1 MNFDDIPEP
10 PPSVTAIPRMRYW
23 GDRKPPKNRA
33 DMFRV
38 VTAAATDEPGESAS
52 TTGPIATIRMYGPI
66 DSWGG
71 WWGISARDVAEA
83 LDSLSDASEIRV
95 RINSPG
101 GEVWEGMAILNML
114 RAHPAKIVAVVDGL
128 AASAASVVAV
138 GCDETVMSPG
148 TQMMVHDASG
158 FAYGNAATMLK
169 AARWLNSTSDSIAS
183 VYAEAAGGTDE
194 SWRAVMQEETWYTA
208 KEAVEANLADRVA
221 VVSDAGETT
230 TAGDDTEPVIDDIED
245 HFDLSMYQHAGRSKA
260 PAPAAVAAPPQTP
273 SAEPV
278 AQQHPTPTLEVT
290 VADDAAT
297 PPVAPGSDES
307 PPTTTA
313 PAASAA
319 GPDQLAEIS
328 RLSAE
333 VTALRA
339 ESAAREKAEFLDTAC
354 AQGQITPAER
364 GKAATADEPATG
376 FEAMYDKAPDET
388 RAFINA
394 RAIGSMVPVASIGHE
409 GDGAEN
415 LSLEAELD
423 AWANAL
429 DIPREALR

>member
-1 MNFDDIPEP
+1 MTTNEIPEP

-38 VTAAATDEPGESAS
+38 VTAAATDEPGESAAVG
-52 TTGPIATIRMYGPI
+52 GPVATIRMYGPI

-83 LDSLSDASEIRV
+83 LDSLTDASEIRV

-148 TQMMVHDASG
+148 TQMMIHDASG
-158 FAYGNAATMLK
+158 FAYGNAATMKK
-169 AARWLNSTSDSIAS
+169 AARWLDSTSDSIAS

-194 SWRAVMQEETWYTA
+194 SWRAVMVDETWYTA
-208 KEAVEANLADRVA
+208 KEAVEAKLADRVA

-230 TAGDDTEPVIDDIED
+230 TAGDAEPAIDDVED
-245 HFDLSMYQHAGRSKA
+245 QFDLSMYQHAGRSQA
-260 PAPAAVAAPPQTP
+260 PAPSAVATAPQTP

-278 AQQHPTPTLEVT
+278 ATSTTTPTLEVT
-290 VADDAAT
+290 VADDAANT
-297 PPVAPGSDES
+297 PVAPGSDTES

-319 GPDQLAEIS
+319 GPDQLAEIA

-339 ESAAREKAEFLDTAC
+339 ESASRAKAEFFDTAC
-354 AQGQITPAER
+354 SQGRVSPAER
-364 GKAATADEPATG
+364 AELEG
-376 FEAMYDKAPDET
+376 MYDAAPDQT
-388 RAFINA
+388 KAFVLA
-394 RAIGSMVPVASIGHE
+394 RAVGSMVPVAPVGHE
-409 GDGAEN
+409 GDASSE
-415 LSLEAELD
+415 SAIEAELN
-423 AWANAL
+423 AWAKAL
-429 DIPREALR
+429 DLPKEALQ